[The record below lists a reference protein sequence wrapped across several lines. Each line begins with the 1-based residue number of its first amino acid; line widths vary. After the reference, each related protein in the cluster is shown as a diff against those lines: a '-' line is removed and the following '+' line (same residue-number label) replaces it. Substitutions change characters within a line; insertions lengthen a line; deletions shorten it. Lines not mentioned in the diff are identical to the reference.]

1 LDCRACRDKYPKND
15 TEKIANLAV
24 ALKNLAVALKKLRHE
39 LSARDVELKGSI
51 EWELP
56 MHSTLA
62 VTIPVLWLMSVGVAD
77 AANPTQLAETGGFLL
92 GNARRCGVPIERVET
107 AGKVIH
113 DFISAAAR
121 DSNEAAAADSRF
133 SEIFRA
139 SALPDQDPDAFPSC
153 TVVIQ
158 QFDRLERHHD
168 QTRRNRETRVMSPAF

>member
-1 LDCRACRDKYPKND
+1 MR
-15 TEKIANLAV
+15 
-24 ALKNLAVALKKLRHE
+24 
-39 LSARDVELKGSI
+39 SAFV
-51 EWELP
+51 
-56 MHSTLA
+56 
-62 VTIPVLWLMSVGVAD
+62 VTTPLVLLLGIGVAD
-77 AANPTQLAETGGFLL
+77 AADPTQLAETGGFLL
-92 GNARRCGVPIERVET
+92 GNARRCGVPIERVES

-121 DSNEAAAADSRF
+121 DSNEAAVADSRF
-133 SEIFRA
+133 SEIFMA